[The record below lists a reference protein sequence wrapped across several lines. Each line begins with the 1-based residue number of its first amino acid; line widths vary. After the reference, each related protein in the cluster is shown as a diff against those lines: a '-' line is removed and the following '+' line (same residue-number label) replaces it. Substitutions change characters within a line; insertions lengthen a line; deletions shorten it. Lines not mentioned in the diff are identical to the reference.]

1 MRESRGL
8 RRGSKLWLSARQTNG
23 GDKMTLAKILKIL
36 QIVLASGLIAN
47 VDTAKIKALIEIIT
61 LIMEDEPDGKVS

>member
-1 MRESRGL
+1 
-8 RRGSKLWLSARQTNG
+8 
-23 GDKMTLAKILKIL
+23 MTLAKILKIL

-47 VDTAKIKALIEIIT
+47 VDTAKIKAVLEILS

>member
-1 MRESRGL
+1 MS
-8 RRGSKLWLSARQTNG
+8 
-23 GDKMTLAKILKIL
+23 LAKILKIL

-47 VDTAKIKALIEIIT
+47 VDTAKIKAIIEIIT